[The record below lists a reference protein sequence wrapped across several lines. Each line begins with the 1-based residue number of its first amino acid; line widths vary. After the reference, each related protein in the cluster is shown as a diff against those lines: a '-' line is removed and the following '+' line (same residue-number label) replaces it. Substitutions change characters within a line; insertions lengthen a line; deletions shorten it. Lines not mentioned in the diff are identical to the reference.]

1 MIALIVLSA
10 FIAPGFAHGLMGQTR
25 AMWIVLGLAFGLL
38 AASTITVWALPLAFI
53 VQLAAAVDAG
63 LRYRKLRPQ
72 IRYNA
77 VAAITV
83 FGVAIALALMTRWLV
98 AEAFKAPSTS
108 MNPTVVMGDHIMI
121 AKWKTAKPGDIIVF
135 RQPCQ
140 PDRDYIKRLIAV
152 ANQTVEIRCNVVYV
166 DGKPLPHKLVDP
178 NATYQDI
185 YDDRMVDKAA
195 SRYHEELGGH
205 SYDIYS
211 DPGEPERDATQQKGV
226 LLPEGD
232 AKDFPQSVL
241 YSCANATD
249 PDSRQMPNQ
258 KPGRIVDVAPEGAD
272 PCQVHRHYVVP
283 EGHVFVLGDNRYNSN
298 DSRYWG
304 SVPLENIKGV
314 VIGRWLP
321 LSHFGG
327 ID

>member
-1 MIALIVLSA
+1 MIALIVLSG

-25 AMWIVLGLAFGLL
+25 AMWIVLGVVFSLF
-38 AASTITVWALPLAFI
+38 AASTVTVWAMPLAFI
-53 VQLAAAVDAG
+53 VQLAAAIEAG
-63 LRYRKLRPQ
+63 LRYRKLRPEL
-72 IRYNA
+72 RYNA

-83 FGVAIALALMTRWLV
+83 VGVSIALAFVTRFLV
-98 AEAFKAPSTS
+98 AEAFMVPTTS
-108 MNPTVVMGDHIMI
+108 MNPTLVIRDHVMI
-121 AKWKTAKPGDIIVF
+121 AKWKTAKAGDIIAF

-140 PDRDYIKRLIAV
+140 PDRDYIKRLIAT
-152 ANQTVEIRCNVVYV
+152 AGQTVEIRCNIVYV
-166 DGKPLPHKLVDP
+166 DGKPVLHKLVD
-178 NATYQDI
+178 ADAI
-185 YDDRMVDKAA
+185 YEDVYDGGVTRKRA

-211 DPGEPERDATQQKGV
+211 DPGEPERDAVLQKGV
-226 LLPEGD
+226 LLTEGD
-232 AKDFPQSVL
+232 SKDFPQSIL

-249 PDSRQMPNQ
+249 PGSRRAENQ
-258 KPGRIVDVAPEGAD
+258 KPGTIVDAAPEGAD
-272 PCQVHRHYVVP
+272 ACQLHRHYVVP
-283 EGHVFVLGDNRYNSN
+283 EGHVFVLGDNRANSN

-321 LSHFGG
+321 VSHFGG